1 LIYYNPISPLMLG
14 AVLYGGSVGLGLGV
28 AGGAINIVSRTLFGT
43 GWVSWAL
50 SMGNVG
56 GEQ

>member
-1 LIYYNPISPLMLG
+1 MLG

-28 AGGAINIVSRTLFGT
+28 AGGAINIVTRTLTGT

-50 SMGNVG
+50 SFGNMNG
-56 GEQ
+56 GA